1 MTSSNE
7 TCLGSL
13 VKKVIGLRV
22 GDAVADGRAVDKTGA
37 IVALAAEEMKKLS
50 GWLNG
55 THLA

>member
-7 TCLGSL
+7 TCLGSR

-22 GDAVADGRAVDKTGA
+22 GDGAVDWRAVNKTGA